1 MPHQQQTAT
10 MKSVTEFLPP
20 KERVLRSEQIG
31 LSSHKNTYNNGTLM
45 NNWIEER
52 NASDYIDKINSDPS
66 FLNLQKTGP
75 TLNQTLYKNPTEW
88 KPDAYRVEE
97 PILPKETGKEIL
109 FVHGD
114 DKTEKSLVTM
124 TALTFSHQKDALKT
138 EDALKS
144 IKTIKPQI
152 TEQQSPV
159 RLLEQKRAQ
168 WQVEREDERD
178 PKSTF
183 ITTYQ
188 NEIVKKEK
196 LSEISTTSTHIPS
209 NMHLTTK
216 SILPD
221 KPVMAPSGDNQ
232 SSSSSWEDQLG
243 RTKETL
249 QFAPPQAKPTNK
261 WGDFTKSMREDYR
274 KTGLRKPIEY
284 KVTPLASLGKY
295 Q

>member
-1 MPHQQQTAT
+1 MPQQPTAT

-31 LSSHKNTYNNGTLM
+31 LSSHKNAYNNGTLM

-52 NASDYIDKINSDPS
+52 NAYDYLEKINTNPS
-66 FLNLQKTGP
+66 FVALQQTGP
-75 TLNQTLYKNPTEW
+75 TLNQTLYQHPTEL
-88 KPDAYRVEE
+88 KPNAYQVAE
-97 PILPKETGKEIL
+97 PILPNETGKEIL

-114 DKTEKSLVTM
+114 DKFEKSLVTM
-124 TALTFSHQKDALKT
+124 SALTFSHQKDALKT

-152 TEQQSPV
+152 TGQQAPV
-159 RLLEQKRAQ
+159 RLLEQKKAQ

-178 PKSTF
+178 PTSSFK
-183 ITTYQ
+183 TTYQ
-188 NEIVKKEK
+188 TEIEKKEK
-196 LSEISTTSTHIPS
+196 LSEISTTCTHIPS

-221 KPVMAPSGDNQ
+221 KPMMAPSGDIN
-232 SSSSSWEDQLG
+232 SSSWGDELG
-243 RTKETL
+243 KTKEAL

-274 KTGLRKPIEY
+274 KTGLRKPVEY
-284 KVTPLASLGKY
+284 KVTPLATLAKH